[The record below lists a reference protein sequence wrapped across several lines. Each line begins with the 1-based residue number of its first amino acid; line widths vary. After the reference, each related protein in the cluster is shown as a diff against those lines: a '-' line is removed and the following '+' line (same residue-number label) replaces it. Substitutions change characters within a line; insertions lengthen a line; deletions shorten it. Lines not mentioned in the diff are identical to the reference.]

1 MVRKVLNF
9 LGLNVVIASGKLLGK
24 ADRRKIY
31 SVATL
36 QISLSVLDLFG
47 VAIIGVLGAIS
58 ISGIQSQRPGSR
70 IAGFLDY
77 FHLGNSTVQT
87 QVLILGILAT
97 GILVSRTALS
107 ILITRR
113 YIFFLSRKGSE
124 ITLALLGK
132 ILSAPM
138 LKVQEVTTQ
147 RTIFALTES
156 VKALTLGVLATSVS
170 LFSDLALMGIL
181 AVGLFVVD
189 SVIAFSTVILFG
201 AVGLILHKS
210 MTIKS
215 QVFGR
220 AISADSVALNEE
232 FSEVLHSYR
241 ESLIFG
247 TRLSYYNRIANLR
260 NRLAINQAEIQ
271 FMPNISKYV
280 IELSLIIGALTI
292 SAIQFSMKDA
302 VHAVATLSVFMA
314 AGSRIGP
321 AVLRVQQGVIQIRS
335 AIGVAE
341 PGLELIES
349 FKDVVTDFDTLSS
362 EPRKGKNS
370 KFVSSII
377 VDNLSFRYPNSEKNV
392 LSNVNFEV
400 PRGTFLAIAGSSG
413 AGKTTLADLI
423 LGVIPA
429 SSGKIEIS
437 GSKPL
442 DAIIEWPGKISYVP
456 QEVYI
461 SNSSI
466 RKNVALGIDESEI
479 DVSRVRRALTNAQLI
494 GFIDKSSQGLNIEVG
509 ENGSKLSGGQKQRVG
524 IARALYSDPELLVLD
539 EATSSLDGETEAEIT
554 STLLGLKGKITLVVI
569 AHRLSTIKE
578 ADHVIYLHNGEIL
591 AQGTFAQVGNQVE
604 AFGIN

>member
-1 MVRKVLNF
+1 MVRKMLNL
-9 LGLNVVIASGKLLGK
+9 LGLDIVIASGKLLRH

-31 SVATL
+31 SVTFL

-47 VAIIGVLGAIS
+47 VATIGVLGAIS
-58 ISGIQSQRPGSR
+58 ISGIQSQPPGSR
-70 IAGFLDY
+70 IAALLD
-77 FHLGNSTVQT
+77 FINLGNSTVQT

-97 GILVSRTALS
+97 TVLVLRTVLS
-107 ILITRR
+107 VLITRR

-124 ITLALLGK
+124 LTLALLGK

-138 LKVQEVTTQ
+138 LKVQAVTTQ
-147 RTIFALTES
+147 KTIFALTES
-156 VKALTLGVLATSVS
+156 VKAITLGVLATSVS
-170 LFSDLALMGIL
+170 LFSDLALMAIL
-181 AVGLFVVD
+181 TVSLFVVD
-189 SVIAFSTVILFG
+189 SVIAFSTLILFG

-210 MTIKS
+210 MTTKS

-260 NRLAINQAEIQ
+260 NRLAVNQAEIQ

-341 PGLELIES
+341 PGLELIKS
-349 FKDVVTDFDTLSS
+349 FEDVVTDFDKLSS
-362 EPRKGKNS
+362 EPRKENNPH
-370 KFVSSII
+370 FVSSII
-377 VDNLSFRYPNSEKNV
+377 VDNLSFRYPNSKRNV
-392 LSNVNFEV
+392 LNNLNFEV
-400 PRGTFLAIAGSSG
+400 PQGTFLAIAGSSG

-437 GSKPL
+437 GMNPL
-442 DAIIEWPGKISYVP
+442 EAIIEWPGKISYVP

-466 RKNVALGIDESEI
+466 LKNVALGKDEWEI
-479 DVSRVRRALTNAQLI
+479 DVSRVRRALTDAQLI
-494 GFIDKSSQGLNIEVG
+494 GFIDESTQGLNIEVG

-524 IARALYSDPELLVLD
+524 IARALYSSPELLVLD

-554 STLLGLKGKITLVVI
+554 STLLKLKGKITLVVI

-578 ADHVIYLHNGEIL
+578 ADHVIYLHDGEIL
-591 AQGTFAQVGNQVE
+591 AQGTFAQVNEQVE
-604 AFGIN
+604 IFGIN

>member
-1 MVRKVLNF
+1 MVRKVLNL
-9 LGLNVVIASGKLLGK
+9 LGLQVVIASGKLLGK
-24 ADRRKIY
+24 ADRKKIY
-31 SVATL
+31 SVAIL

-47 VAIIGVLGAIS
+47 VAIIGILGAIS
-58 ISGIQSQRPGSR
+58 ISGIQSQPPGSR
-70 IAGFLDY
+70 IAGLLDF

-97 GILVSRTALS
+97 AVLVSRTALS
-107 ILITRR
+107 VLITRR

-147 RTIFALTES
+147 KTIFALTES
-156 VKALTLGVLATSVS
+156 VKAITLGVLATSVS

-189 SVIAFSTVILFG
+189 SVIAFSTIILFG

-210 MTIKS
+210 MTTKS

-260 NRLAINQAEIQ
+260 NRLAVNQAEIQ

-349 FKDVVTDFDTLSS
+349 FQDVVTDFDTLSS

-370 KFVSSII
+370 QFVSSIV
-377 VDNLSFRYPNSEKNV
+377 VDNLSFRYPNSKKDV
-392 LSNVNFEV
+392 LSNLIFEV

-437 GSKPL
+437 GMKPL
-442 DAIIEWPGKISYVP
+442 EAIIEWPGKISYVP
-456 QEVYI
+456 QEVYV

-466 RKNVALGIDESEI
+466 LKNVALGIDESEI
-479 DVSRVRRALTNAQLI
+479 DVSRVRRALTDAQLI
-494 GFIDKSSQGLNIEVG
+494 GFIDESTQGLNIEVG

-554 STLLGLKGKITLVVI
+554 STLLRLKGKITLVVI

-591 AQGTFAQVGNQVE
+591 AQGTFAQVSDQVE

>member
-70 IAGFLDY
+70 IAGLLDS

-97 GILVSRTALS
+97 AILVSRTILS

-138 LKVQEVTTQ
+138 LKVQEVPTQ
-147 RTIFALTES
+147 KTIFALTES

-189 SVIAFSTVILFG
+189 SVIAFSTVVLFG

-210 MTIKS
+210 MTTKS

-260 NRLAINQAEIQ
+260 NRLAVNQAEIQ

-335 AIGVAE
+335 SIGVAE

-349 FKDVVTDFDTLSS
+349 FQDVVTDFDKLGGES
-362 EPRKGKNS
+362 RKGKNS
-370 KFVSSII
+370 NFVSSII
-377 VDNLSFRYPNSEKNV
+377 VDNLSFRYPNSQKDV
-392 LSNVNFEV
+392 LCSINFEV

-437 GSKPL
+437 GLKPL

-479 DVSRVRRALTNAQLI
+479 DDSRVRRSLTNAQLI
-494 GFIDKSSQGLNIEVG
+494 GFIDDSTQGLNIEVG

-578 ADHVIYLHNGEIL
+578 ADHVIYLHDGKIL
-591 AQGTFAQVGNQVE
+591 AQGTFAQVSEEVE

>member
-1 MVRKVLNF
+1 MVRKVLNL
-9 LGLNVVIASGKLLGK
+9 LGLNVVIASGKLLSK
-24 ADRRKIY
+24 ADRKKIY

-47 VAIIGVLGAIS
+47 VAIIGILGAIS
-58 ISGIQSQRPGSR
+58 ISGIQSQPPSSR
-70 IAGFLDY
+70 IAGLLDF

-97 GILVSRTALS
+97 VVLVSRTALS
-107 ILITRR
+107 VLITRR

-147 RTIFALTES
+147 KTIFALTES
-156 VKALTLGVLATSVS
+156 VKAITLGVLATSVS

-189 SVIAFSTVILFG
+189 SVIAFSTIILFG

-210 MTIKS
+210 MTSKS

-247 TRLSYYNRIANLR
+247 TRLSYFNRIANLR
-260 NRLAINQAEIQ
+260 NRLAVNQAEIQ
-271 FMPNISKYV
+271 FMPNVSKYV

-349 FKDVVTDFDTLSS
+349 FQDVVTDFDKLSS
-362 EPRKGKNS
+362 EPRKAKNP
-370 KFVSSII
+370 KFLSSII
-377 VDNLSFRYPNSEKNV
+377 VDNLSFRYPNSKKDV
-392 LSNVNFEV
+392 LSNLIFEV

-437 GSKPL
+437 GMKPL
-442 DAIIEWPGKISYVP
+442 EAIIEWPGKISYVP
-456 QEVYI
+456 QEVYV

-466 RKNVALGIDESEI
+466 LKNVALGIDESEI
-479 DVSRVRRALTNAQLI
+479 DVSRVRRALTDAQLI
-494 GFIDKSSQGLNIEVG
+494 GFIDESTQGLNIEVG

-554 STLLGLKGKITLVVI
+554 STLLRLKGKITLVVI

-591 AQGTFAQVGNQVE
+591 AQGTFAQVSNQVE